1 MKGSNIEPIDRVKKT
16 DKDGNYFVPMGHYA
30 LSNSKNIHLTHNPK
44 LSIYGLGSCIALV
57 LFDEISKVSA
67 MSHILLP
74 KANTNKEIKFPHKYA
89 NFSVKLLMEELLK
102 HGALRGNI
110 RAIIVGGSKIFDFN
124 NNIMG
129 FDNTS
134 TVKEELDSLKI
145 QIIKEDTGGSKGRN
159 VIFDTKD
166 CSLFVKSAGERDF
179 KKIY

>member
-1 MKGSNIEPIDRVKKT
+1 
-16 DKDGNYFVPMGHYA
+16 
-30 LSNSKNIHLTHNPK
+30 
-44 LSIYGLGSCIALV
+44 
-57 LFDEISKVSA
+57 
-67 MSHILLP
+67 
-74 KANTNKEIKFPHKYA
+74 
-89 NFSVKLLMEELLK
+89 
-102 HGALRGNI
+102 
-110 RAIIVGGSKIFDFN
+110 
-124 NNIMG
+124 MG